1 MTTQD
6 QAGSA
11 SPDRS
16 VLIAF
21 LFFVLVVVGA
31 SVALAFLLIAW
42 GLVATPASRFQTLMA
57 TVPLLTVFLSAL
69 QGIESISLR
78 GVLGSLLVVGGIAIT
93 VGGTNSVLARQE
105 VSRHVPS
112 VHVGESQPVLLRI
125 KA

>member
-78 GVLGSLLVVGGIAIT
+78 GVLGSLLVVGGITIT

>member
-78 GVLGSLLVVGGIAIT
+78 GVLGSLLMDGITIT
-93 VGGTNSVLARQE
+93 VGGTNTVLARQE

>member
-57 TVPLLTVFLSAL
+57 TVPLLTVFLSPL

-78 GVLGSLLVVGGIAIT
+78 GVLGSLLMDGITIT
-93 VGGTNSVLARQE
+93 VGGTNTVLARQE